1 MGHSKLEDELKP
13 LRSTG
18 ESPELQG
25 TGHIASPNLS
35 INTITTKG
43 AFKFLPKQTDLR
55 RVWSQVSEELGLE
68 SQLCHLPVLFGFPT
82 SK

>member
-43 AFKFLPKQTDLR
+43 AFKFLPKQTDPLLHPATLKL
-55 RVWSQVSEELGLE
+55 SSTSTLLLG
-68 SQLCHLPVLFGFPT
+68 GFHG
-82 SK
+82 